1 MSVREKLEKTMHEA
15 MRNRDELTRNTI
27 RLVLAAIKQVEVDSR
42 TKLDDA
48 GMLAVLQKEV
58 KIRNETISE
67 LSGANRADLVD
78 KASAEL
84 EILSKFLPAQ
94 LSDEDLIAIARKK
107 MSEISASTP
116 ADMGKV
122 MKELLPL
129 VKGQAQ
135 PDRVSRVVKDL
146 LNGQLG

>member
-1 MSVREKLEKTMHEA
+1 MSVREKLEETMHEA

-27 RLVLAAIKQVEVDSR
+27 RLVLAAIKQVEIDSR
-42 TKLDDA
+42 IKLDDA

-67 LSGANRADLVD
+67 LSGANRDDLVA
-78 KASAEL
+78 KANAEL

-107 MSEISASTP
+107 ISEISASTP

-146 LNGQLG
+146 LNG

>member
-1 MSVREKLEKTMHEA
+1 MSVREKLEETMHEA

-27 RLVLAAIKQVEVDSR
+27 RLVLAAIKQVEIDSR
-42 TKLDDA
+42 IKLDDA

-67 LSGANRADLVD
+67 LSGANRDDLVA
-78 KASAEL
+78 KANAEL

-146 LNGQLG
+146 LNG

>member
-1 MSVREKLEKTMHEA
+1 

-27 RLVLAAIKQVEVDSR
+27 RLVLAAIKQVEIDSR
-42 TKLDDA
+42 IKLDDA

-67 LSGANRADLVD
+67 LSGANRDDLVA
-78 KASAEL
+78 KANAEL

-107 MSEISASTP
+107 ISEIAASTP

-146 LNGQLG
+146 LNG

>member
-1 MSVREKLEKTMHEA
+1 MSVREKLEETMHEA

-27 RLVLAAIKQVEVDSR
+27 RLVLAAIKQVEIDSR
-42 TKLDDA
+42 LKLDDA

-67 LSGANRADLVD
+67 LSGANRDDLVA
-78 KASAEL
+78 KANAEL

-94 LSDEDLIAIARKK
+94 LSDEDLVAIARKK
-107 MSEISASTP
+107 ISEIAASTP

-122 MKELLPL
+122 MKEVLPL

-146 LNGQLG
+146 LNG